1 MTRTLTVPQG
11 VAPGRLDVYLAAE
24 TGEPR
29 SALQRLIKA
38 DLVLVNGVPG
48 RGSYKVAV
56 GDVIQLL
63 DPPPAEPEP
72 FTLKLPVLYQDDDVV
87 IVDKPAGLSVH
98 PGNGRQTEATV
109 ATFAKTITTD
119 VDGDRPGIVHRLDRD
134 TSGVLVIA
142 RSTAAKTF
150 LQNEWQSHRVVK
162 TYQLLAI
169 GSVRPPEATIDL
181 PLNRDPARPT
191 RRRVMPGG
199 RPSKTMYKV
208 IEEYPGFSLVEASP
222 ETGRTHQLRVHFAAT
237 GHHIAGDTTYGTP
250 KRVLGLKRQFLHASK
265 LTIIVPSGKSIT
277 VESPLPPE
285 LQEIIDKLHLGI

>member
-1 MTRTLTVPQG
+1 MIRTLKVRQG
-11 VAPGRLDVYLAAE
+11 VAPERLDVYLAASM
-24 TGEPR
+24 GQPR

-38 DLVLVNGVPG
+38 DLVLVNGQPG
-48 RGSYKVAV
+48 RASYKVAP
-56 GDVIQLL
+56 GDDIEIL

-72 FTLKLPVLYQDDDVV
+72 FTLKLPILYQDDDVV

-109 ATFAKTITTD
+109 ATFAKTVTTD

-134 TSGVLVIA
+134 TSGVLIIA

-150 LQNEWQSHRVVK
+150 LQHEWQSHRVVK

-169 GSVRPPEATIDL
+169 GSLRPTEATIDL

-199 RPSKTMYKV
+199 RPSKTHYKV
-208 IEEYPGFSLVEASP
+208 LEEYPGFSLVEATP

-237 GHHIAGDTTYGTP
+237 GHHIAGDITYGTP
-250 KRVLGLKRQFLHASK
+250 KRVLGLKRQFLHASR
-265 LTIIVPSGKSIT
+265 LSIVVPSGKTVT
-277 VESPLPPE
+277 VESPLPPD
-285 LQEIIDKLHLGI
+285 LKAVIDKLHLSI